1 MTLPQNLPRQFRLPK
16 FTGEVWNAL
25 IRNAT
30 EGALLT
36 PEELQGR
43 TSQVSESVHMTT
55 FNQAF
60 NISGIY
66 GKVVRRKALLKKKEN
81 LFSVYR
87 KPSGKLTKHVEN
99 SALVRWDH
107 VGNTENMWKMF
118 YSD

>member
-43 TSQVSESVHMTT
+43 TS
-55 FNQAF
+55 
-60 NISGIY
+60 
-66 GKVVRRKALLKKKEN
+66 
-81 LFSVYR
+81 
-87 KPSGKLTKHVEN
+87 
-99 SALVRWDH
+99 
-107 VGNTENMWKMF
+107 
-118 YSD
+118 